1 MNTILIRKTNILKI
15 KGHFNMIVYTEVSQM
30 QFFPHRRCTGG
41 WGCLTAALVG
51 TVAAAAEAQG
61 GAVARVRWKEPVF
74 SSLRSSVGDG
84 YGSIMRD
91 SWAANVMADFFIFQ
105 LFF

>member
-15 KGHFNMIVYTEVSQM
+15 KGHFNMIVYTEGSQM

-41 WGCLTAALVG
+41 WGCLTVVLVG

-61 GAVARVRWKEPVF
+61 GTVARVRWKEP
-74 SSLRSSVGDG
+74 
-84 YGSIMRD
+84 I
-91 SWAANVMADFFIFQ
+91 FFIYP
-105 LFF
+105 